1 MSRID
6 FVTGAPEKYAHLVD
20 DLVQV
25 RTELRAVVSSFSEAE
40 MRLGRSDD
48 IWSAKRTLAH
58 IGVYVHVN
66 GVFIHRMITMTDPQ
80 RLPVTEDHEI
90 QTRGFMNGSSLE
102 LLNYIDQEIQETVG
116 LLAHTP
122 DAAWGRRGVVD
133 GNSRSLRQRVA
144 SHADHIRDHADQIAT
159 SK

>member
-25 RTELRAVVSSFSEAE
+25 GTELREVVSSFSEAE

-66 GVFIHRMITMTDPQ
+66 GVFIHRMVTTTDPQ
-80 RLPVTEDHEI
+80 RMPVREDWEI
-90 QTRGFMNGSSLE
+90 QRRGFMNRSSLG
-102 LLNYIDQEIQETVG
+102 LLDYIDQEIQETVG

-122 DAAWGRRGVVD
+122 DAAWGRRGIVD

-144 SHADHIRDHADQIAT
+144 SHADHIRDHTDQIT
-159 SK
+159 VSK

>member
-20 DLVQV
+20 DLIQV
-25 RTELRAVVSSFSEAE
+25 RTELREVVSSFSEAE
-40 MRLGRSDD
+40 MRLGRSGD
-48 IWSAKRTLAH
+48 IWSARRTLAH

-66 GVFIHRMITMTDPQ
+66 GVFLHRMVTMTDPQ
-80 RLPVTEDHEI
+80 RLPVSEDQEI
-90 QTRGFMNGSSLE
+90 QTRGFMNESSLE
-102 LLNYIDQEIQETVG
+102 LLNYIDQEIQETVA
-116 LLAHTP
+116 LLAHSP
-122 DAAWGRRGVVD
+122 DAAWGRRGIVD

-144 SHADHIRDHADQIAT
+144 SHADHIRDHTDQIAA

>member
-20 DLVQV
+20 DLIQI
-25 RTELRAVVSSFSEAE
+25 RTELRAVVNSFSEAE
-40 MRLGRSDD
+40 MRLGRADD

-66 GVFIHRMITMTDPQ
+66 GIFIHRMVTMTDPQ
-80 RLPVTEDHEI
+80 RVAVSEDQEI
-90 QTRGFMNGSSLE
+90 QARGFMNRSSLE
-102 LLNYIDQEIQETVG
+102 LLDYIDQEIQETVE

-122 DAAWGRRGVVD
+122 DAAWGRRGIVD
-133 GNSRSLRQRVA
+133 GTSRSLRQRVV
-144 SHADHIRDHADQIAT
+144 SHADHIRDHTAQISA